1 MKKLLFTI
9 LFTLVLIGGA
19 NAKIKVKKLQVLF
32 KDENKIHIV
41 DGTWGTSLKNS
52 TDVANNY
59 CSSLNK
65 KAFMTRNGGQASRLK
80 ETYENKGYKLGIY
93 KWVDEFECR
102 DVLKNT
108 NSSSSYSQQT
118 NQEQSIE
125 FNIKQKKE
133 QCEAI
138 GFTPKTEKFAD
149 CVLRLVE
156 LDVKQQQDQKIA
168 AAQNSGNTQ
177 IANQLLQMRN
187 DASSQYLMNLGQQ
200 LLNPGST
207 NSNIYL
213 PQTQRCTIQ
222 GFGTFAKMT
231 CR

>member
-1 MKKLLFTI
+1 MI
-9 LFTLVLIGGA
+9 EA
-19 NAKIKVKKLQVLF
+19 IKDK
-32 KDENKIHIV
+32 
-41 DGTWGTSLKNS
+41 
-52 TDVANNY
+52 
-59 CSSLNK
+59 
-65 KAFMTRNGGQASRLK
+65 R
-80 ETYENKGYKLGIY
+80 
-93 KWVDEFECR
+93 
-102 DVLKNT
+102 
-108 NSSSSYSQQT
+108 
-118 NQEQSIE
+118 
-125 FNIKQKKE
+125 E

-138 GFTPKTEKFAD
+138 GFKPETEKFAD